1 MTLVAN
7 FSRTRAENKSNSD
20 LIWYLDFVESKRLKN
35 FKLFVHGKNQIR
47 TSFKD
52 CPVLEELELVTE

>member
-1 MTLVAN
+1 MTIDAD
-7 FSRTRAENKSNSD
+7 FSRTRSGEDKGD
-20 LIWYLDFVESKRLKN
+20 VIWYLDFVECKRLKN